1 MRVNTTEVATYFGP
15 PASPL
20 FGVLHL
26 PKGSQIRGGVIICGS
41 LGKEGMDSVRL
52 QRPLADGLADRGFAV
67 LRFDYLGT
75 GDSAFT
81 QGRDDAVDNWRRSI
95 EHALEYINEIGVES
109 VTAIGLRAGTLI
121 LSDFLAKSPCVDRV
135 VYLDPVGTGR
145 RYLREQTALA
155 TLSVGA
161 DSATVGMVSIAGAR
175 LSALAAKEFSALS
188 LVTDPPAGIDHLLVL
203 RTGQS
208 DAKVNTL
215 AQAHRVRS
223 VTVDGLTEFAQI
235 QETLTPLPLPAIDT
249 MIDWVDEAESPIRT
263 TATPRYVTSVNM
275 PAEGPSQACA
285 VVESIENIGP
295 DGLFAIRT
303 RPEHTAPGEGKVVL
317 FHGTAY
323 DLHIGPMR
331 EWVELSRRV
340 TASGAQALRFDQS
353 GIGNSGPVSRE
364 QWRPVFSRRG
374 IVGALAAAE
383 HAAKDPLNM
392 LSVGVCSGA
401 WHAAHAARATGTG
414 TVILVNSIPWNWR
427 TASVFLWQWDVKKSL
442 RSATHS
448 GPRTNSKVEG
458 WRKRAIVSM
467 KPARRTLQKR
477 VHRITPRFVLMLL
490 WRLGF
495 AQVPEAIL
503 AELNRNGTATTVIL
517 CPRDAELFKNKCGY
531 SGLKRLERASM
542 TPKLVTPPAGDHPAY
557 HQVMLEA
564 IREAVTET
572 LTKPELDSNPRTNRQ
587 ELSNNHGSELGLIP

>member
-1 MRVNTTEVATYFGP
+1 MNTTEVATYFGP

-20 FGVLHL
+20 LGVLHL
-26 PKGSQIRGGVIICGS
+26 PKGGQIRGGVIICGS

-52 QRPLADGLADRGFAV
+52 QRPLADGLAGRGFGV

-81 QGRDDAVDNWRRSI
+81 QDRDDSVDNWRHSI
-95 EHALEYINEIGVES
+95 GHALEYMKEISAES

-161 DSATVGMVSIAGAR
+161 DSATVGMVSITGAR

-203 RTGQS
+203 RAGQS

-223 VTVDGLTEFAQI
+223 VTIDGLTEFAQI
-235 QETLTPLPLPAIDT
+235 TEALTPLPLPAIDT
-249 MIDWVDEAESPIRT
+249 MIDWINEAESPIRK

-275 PAEGPSQACA
+275 PVEGPPQACA
-285 VVESIENIGP
+285 VVESIESIGP

-303 RPEHTAPGEGKVVL
+303 RPEHIRPGEGKVVL
-317 FHGTAY
+317 FFGTAY
-323 DLHIGPMR
+323 DLHFGPMR

-340 TASGAQALRFDQS
+340 TVSGAQALRFDQS

-364 QWRPVFSRRG
+364 QWRPLYSRQG
-374 IVGALAAAE
+374 VVGALAAAE
-383 HAAKDPLNM
+383 HATKYPLNL
-392 LSVGVCSGA
+392 LSVGICSGA
-401 WHAAHAARATGTG
+401 WYAAQAARATGTG
-414 TVILVNSIPWNWR
+414 TLIMVNLGLWNWR
-427 TASVFLWQWDVKKSL
+427 TAGAFLLQWDIKKSL
-442 RSATHS
+442 SITTHS
-448 GPRTNSKVEG
+448 GPRTYGKVQS
-458 WRKRAIVSM
+458 WRKRAVASL
-467 KPARRTLQKR
+467 KPARKTLQKR

-490 WRLGF
+490 GRLGI

-503 AELNRNGTATTVIL
+503 ADLNCNGTATTVIL
-517 CPRDAELFKNKCGY
+517 SPPDAELFKNRCGY
-531 SGLKRLERASM
+531 SGLQRLGRRSM

-557 HQVMLEA
+557 HRVMLES

-587 ELSNNHGSELGLIP
+587 ELGNSRQR